1 MKKENKIYHSIA
13 KKTIN
18 FKIYL
23 MNYILNKGNQFDTL
37 NDNYQYTTDI

>member
-1 MKKENKIYHSIA
+1 MKKENKIYHSNSN
-13 KKTIN
+13 KTTN

-23 MNYILNKGNQFDTL
+23 INYILNKGNQFKTL